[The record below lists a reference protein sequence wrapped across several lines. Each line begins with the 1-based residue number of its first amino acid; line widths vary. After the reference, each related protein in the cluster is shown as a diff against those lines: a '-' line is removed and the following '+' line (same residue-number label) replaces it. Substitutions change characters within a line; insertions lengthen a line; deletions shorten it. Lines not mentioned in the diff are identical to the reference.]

1 MFCECW
7 LRGWASGVTQTLVA
21 TQDRHD
27 LSNALLYPS
36 ASSSF
41 AFGNPLVVKN
51 GTHLDEDIG
60 EDFIEEVYCRNPLYI
75 ARKALS
81 TLKTALRACCCIF
94 DSTLFPLV
102 LRTTSPCEGATG
114 IGLSDD

>member
-1 MFCECW
+1 M
-7 LRGWASGVTQTLVA
+7 AAVATQILVA

-41 AFGNPLVVKN
+41 TFGNPLVVKN
-51 GTHLDEDIG
+51 GAHLGEDIG
-60 EDFIEEVYCRNPLYI
+60 EDVIEDVYYRNPLGMV
-75 ARKALS
+75 RKALCM
-81 TLKTALRACCCIF
+81 LKTALCACCCIF

-102 LRTTSPCEGATG
+102 LRTPPPVREKQS
-114 IGLSDD
+114 SDCPMIDLLP